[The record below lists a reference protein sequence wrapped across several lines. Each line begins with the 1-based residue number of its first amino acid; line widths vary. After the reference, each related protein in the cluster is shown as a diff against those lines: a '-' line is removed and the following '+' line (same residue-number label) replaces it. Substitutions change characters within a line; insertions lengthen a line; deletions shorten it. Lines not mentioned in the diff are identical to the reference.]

1 MQTIERIPRLKMT
14 PNNNNNINIMDEPV
28 PQQILNSN
36 TGGKMVVNVKVMPE
50 DKIRIEVPSTST
62 VSLNRSNR

>member
-1 MQTIERIPRLKMT
+1 MDSKLKDT
-14 PNNNNNINIMDEPV
+14 YFHKDNNMIFQSKNYTFFYVSGHCE
-28 PQQILNSN
+28 PQQIVK
-36 TGGKMVVNVKVMPE
+36 TVVKVMPE

>member
-1 MQTIERIPRLKMT
+1 MIYQSKNYTFFFYDSGHCE
-14 PNNNNNINIMDEPV
+14 
-28 PQQILNSN
+28 PQQIVK
-36 TGGKMVVNVKVMPE
+36 TVVKVMPE